1 MSRDLPMMWRNTG
14 DTNISLLS
22 APCWTSVLSY
32 RSSSHEIGPRS
43 PHVPCHIVV
52 QLAVR
57 ILRVRWSVPSLFLR
71 KWLVDAYGWA
81 CWSEGPHGNRS
92 QTHACV
98 SVCRSLP
105 TGRFCHRPLAAASV
119 FGCLKKN
126 VTQSISS
133 YIQGKR
139 PAPKRSAVEK
149 RRVYEVGESASVSV
163 TVRPPCPG
171 HWCAGCDVLGVCR
184 PCVLKMLEKARLLS

>member
-1 MSRDLPMMWRNTG
+1 MSRDLPMLWRNTG

-32 RSSSHEIGPRS
+32 SHEIGPRS
-43 PHVPCHIVV
+43 PHVPCHIIV

-71 KWLVDAYGWA
+71 KWLVDVYGWA

-105 TGRFCHRPLAAASV
+105 TVRFCHRPWGPFHKGSYERFLLYEFVEPVLKYRSNEFVALTNLWETGPWAVGSV
-119 FGCLKKN
+119 F
-126 VTQSISS
+126 T
-133 YIQGKR
+133 
-139 PAPKRSAVEK
+139 
-149 RRVYEVGESASVSV
+149 
-163 TVRPPCPG
+163 
-171 HWCAGCDVLGVCR
+171 
-184 PCVLKMLEKARLLS
+184 